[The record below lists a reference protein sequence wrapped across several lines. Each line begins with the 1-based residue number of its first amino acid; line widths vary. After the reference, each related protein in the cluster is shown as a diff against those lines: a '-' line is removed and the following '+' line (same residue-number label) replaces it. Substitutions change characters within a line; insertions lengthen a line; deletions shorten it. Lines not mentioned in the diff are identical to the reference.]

1 MTHRARAG
9 REPGTKRTTEE
20 IMNMKTIQRGLLA
33 AVLGLSL
40 LLPAGAQAGG
50 DGHIVGKF
58 APMKSSHE
66 IDQLKPGDT
75 IVKVCR
81 ECGAVTLIRVTKG
94 GKGTYDYIPK
104 KCEECGSENT
114 YLAVA
119 KQNIPFKDQIKP

>member
-1 MTHRARAG
+1 
-9 REPGTKRTTEE
+9 
-20 IMNMKTIQRGLLA
+20 MNTKTIQRGLLA
-33 AVLGLSL
+33 AVLGVCL
-40 LLPAGAQAGG
+40 LLPVAAKAGG

-58 APMKSSHE
+58 APMKPHE

-75 IVKVCR
+75 IVKVCK
-81 ECGAVTLIRVTKG
+81 ECGAVTLIRVTKA

-119 KQNIPFKDQIKP
+119 KMKIPFKDQPKP